1 MGLEVGKTG
10 RPKAQG
16 EEDLRGPAAGQ
27 DLEDLAGVFGEGHG
41 LMLSKG
47 KARGYTGDVKE
58 VKPDWKDFWA
68 LVLALYSLLLPPLL
82 LLFGVLF
89 AFLLLLRLFL

>member
-1 MGLEVGKTG
+1 
-10 RPKAQG
+10 
-16 EEDLRGPAAGQ
+16 
-27 DLEDLAGVFGEGHG
+27 
-41 LMLSKG
+41 MLSEGKG
-47 KARGYTGDVKE
+47 WGYTGGVKE

-89 AFLLLLRLFL
+89 ALLLLLRLFL